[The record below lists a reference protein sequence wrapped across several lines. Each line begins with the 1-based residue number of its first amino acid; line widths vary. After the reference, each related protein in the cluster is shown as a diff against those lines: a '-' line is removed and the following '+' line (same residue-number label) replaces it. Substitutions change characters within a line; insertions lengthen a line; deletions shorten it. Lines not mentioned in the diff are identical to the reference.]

1 MQLALYVYDEPGAQ
15 AAFRLLHRLRRRL
28 SWQAACVV
36 YRDALALP
44 MIEQLA
50 RRYGVAA
57 ACSYLPYNGRE
68 WEFHAYQ
75 LALNALAP
83 GSTGLLVL
91 NDTAARN
98 YPFFDDDLQRLCQQ
112 IALASDEKQ
121 PILIGK
127 IEQARQPFSLAGLSF
142 DRWVRSNLF
151 YLNPAALLALRHTV
165 YEPEVFAAPRYAA
178 GRLQLGLD
186 ASAALQQHLA
196 RWMSTDPADDGWL
209 VHSGRAGMDT
219 EVLRGKTGS
228 ILLEK
233 RLSARV
239 LAASGALRSYEPAT
253 PSWWHRVR
261 VKAFFAWRSRRRRW
275 LGRLAG

>member
-15 AAFRLLHRLRRRL
+15 AAFRLLHRLRQRL
-28 SWQAACVV
+28 AWQAICVV
-36 YRDALALP
+36 YRAALALP
-44 MIEQLA
+44 MLEQLA
-50 RRYGVAA
+50 RRHGVDGD
-57 ACSYLPYNGRE
+57 CTYLPYDGRE

-75 LALNALAP
+75 LALNALVPSA
-83 GSTGLLVL
+83 SGLLVL

-98 YPFFDDDLQRLCQQ
+98 YPFFEDDLRRLGQQ
-112 IALASDEKQ
+112 IALAAEEQQ

-127 IEQARQPFSLAGLSF
+127 IEQARQSFSLAGLTF

-151 YLNPAALLALRHTV
+151 YLNQAALQALRHTV
-165 YEPEVFAAPRYAA
+165 YEPEVFAAPRYEH
-178 GRLQLGLD
+178 GRLLLGMA
-186 ASAALQQHLA
+186 ASSALEQHLA

-209 VHSGRAGMDT
+209 VHSGRPGIGT

-233 RLSARV
+233 RLSSRV
-239 LAASGALRSYEPAT
+239 LAAGGALRSYEPAT
-253 PSWWHRVR
+253 PSWWHRLR
-261 VKAFFAWRSRRRRW
+261 VKAFFAYRSRRRRW